1 MEKYVYKPIKFYL
14 IAFALTWLFWIF
26 AIIFKDSTFALLL
39 MFLGLIMPPI
49 VAVAFVFLSK
59 NKMLKKDFKRK
70 IIGFYRLKPKY
81 ILLAILSFAIVVLLS
96 ISTSVLFGGSTSQFA
111 FTDFSFSIA
120 GSSALLT
127 ILLASIIEE
136 LGWRGYGEDAIG
148 SKFSWFKET
157 IIFGVI
163 WGLWHIPLFF
173 MPGTYHFTLSEL
185 GTMYI
190 INFFISAIPVNFL
203 QTWVYVKNNR
213 SMFATMLLHLFLNI
227 GQERIAMTPE
237 TKCIETIFLILVA
250 VIIVLTNKEM
260 FFETKHVGKLLE
272 TQLEHEKI
280 NEK

>member
-1 MEKYVYKPIKFYL
+1 MKKYTYKPIKFYL
-14 IAFALTWLFWIF
+14 IAFALTWLFWIL
-26 AIIFKDSTFALLL
+26 AIIFQKSTLALPF
-39 MFLGLIMPPI
+39 MFFGLIMPPI
-49 VAVAFVFLSK
+49 VALAFVFLSK
-59 NKMLKKDFKRK
+59 NEMLKKDFKRK
-70 IIGFYRLKPKY
+70 IIGFYRIKPKY

-148 SKFSWFKET
+148 SKMSWFKET
-157 IIFGVI
+157 LIFGVI

-213 SMFATMLLHLFLNI
+213 SMFATMMLHLFLNL
-227 GQERIAMTPE
+227 GQEKIAMTPE

-250 VIIVLTNKEM
+250 IIIVLTNKEM

-272 TQLEHEKI
+272 TQFE
-280 NEK
+280 NEKQ